1 MKQFYILAAALTLTA
16 VTANAQQ
23 NLIINGDFENWTAE
37 NPENFDEVGT
47 TVLYN
52 DLITKEATI
61 SQSGNA
67 VKQEAKAQGTTQ
79 YLEYSDL
86 IPVIPGHSYTIS
98 YWYLDNDTKARTR
111 LWSSWLDA
119 SNTALATA
127 LQSEIQLNDY
137 SVDGAAWVH
146 KTVTVTAPA
155 GAAKIRYQIRAYHQ
169 DGLGGGFIYYDNL
182 SFTDNT
188 TASVNDNTIE
198 GLQMF
203 PNPVSDNILN
213 ITSSNNAD
221 KTVAIYDMLGKQVLN
236 TTVNNGTVDVANL
249 SAGLYIVNI
258 TEEGKTAVKKL
269 IKK

>member
-16 VTANAQQ
+16 VTANAQE
-23 NLIINGDFENWTAE
+23 NLIINGDFENWAAE
-37 NPENFDEVGT
+37 NPENFDEAGT

-52 DLITKEATI
+52 DLITKETTI

-67 VKQEAKAQGTTQ
+67 AKQETKAQGTTQ

-127 LQSEIQLNDY
+127 LQSEIQLDDY

-182 SFTDNT
+182 SFTDNST
-188 TASVNDNTIE
+188 GGVNDNAIE
-198 GLQMF
+198 GLQIF
-203 PNPVSDNILN
+203 PNPVSGNILN

-221 KTVAIYDMLGKQVLN
+221 KAVAIYDMLGKQVLS

>member
-37 NPENFDEVGT
+37 NPENFDEAGT

-52 DLITKEATI
+52 DLITKETTI

-67 VKQEAKAQGTTQ
+67 AKQETKAQGTTQ

-86 IPVIPGHSYTIS
+86 IPVVPGHSYTIS

-119 SNTALATA
+119 TNTALATA
-127 LQSEIQLNDY
+127 LQAEIQLDDY
-137 SVDGAAWVH
+137 STDSSTWVN

-155 GAAKIRYQIRAYHQ
+155 GAAKLRYQVRGYHQ

-182 SFTDNT
+182 SLVDNT
-188 TASVNDNTIE
+188 IAGVNDNTIE

-203 PNPVSDNILN
+203 PNPVSENILN
-213 ITSSNNAD
+213 IISSNTAE
-221 KTVAIYDMLGKQVLN
+221 KTVAIYDMLGKQVIN

-258 TEEGKTAVKKL
+258 TEEGKTATKKL